1 MPQPVKFSN
10 SNVPNS
16 IKKGEAAIG
25 VNNVEY
31 GPTPITDWWSGIDP
45 PVSGYTAYAKKA
57 ANGPSIMVAQNDND
71 LLGIARAF
79 GASSS
84 VTTTAGALNY
94 FASQSDMI
102 VVNKNYNNIVTSG
115 LVLNLDA
122 SFVASYPVSGTSWYD
137 VSGSG
142 NTGTLQNGP
151 TFNSDGYLTNDGVND
166 NILVTANSSIKFN
179 QNSNFTMEILIKMPS
194 VNTYQNDT
202 NNAYPWLSTDSN
214 LFNRGDTNGRYGMD
228 LYTNSIDSTL
238 GCYDSLIDNIS
249 GDLWVVGYFQ
259 TYNTTNTYNIAK
271 INTDGSL
278 DTSFVGTNGLIRTI
292 AQDSS
297 GKIYIGGDFSTY
309 SGVSVSRIAK
319 LNNDGTLDTSFT
331 IGSGFNA
338 SVFEIKIDSS
348 NNLYVGGNF
357 TTYSGAT
364 RNRMIK
370 LTSGGT
376 IDSTFSIGTGF
387 NGIVRIIEIDNNNKI
402 LVGGDFTTYTGSTN
416 NYFIRLNTDGSKD
429 TTLNIGNGFGNA
441 VYTITKDSTNK
452 YYLGGTFTT
461 FTGTSYNRMISLND
475 NGTVNTNF
483 GIGTGFNSTVESIV
497 VDNSNN
503 LYVGGWFS
511 TYSGNSNV
519 GIIKLLNSGVKD
531 VTFTG
536 TGLYNIGNTG
546 VSDSG
551 NTNRFNSLKID
562 SNGKIYGVGKF
573 NRYISTVYRKV
584 IKLNTNGSVDTSF
597 NPGNGIR
604 ALMNFGSNGGYY
616 LNLRY
621 GCRGTGNTGGVYVGN
636 TLITQLDRW
645 YYFVATQQTGST
657 YNTGS
662 TFQNGVAGGSNG
674 LIPNSANT
682 DSNSAYYMARSN
694 GGTIIGG
701 NGAGTITNQSVQ
713 IARLYNRVLTTSEI
727 LQNYYGAPITTSGL
741 IMSFDGGNLVSYPV
755 TGASIYDLSVS
766 AYSGTLVNGPT
777 YSVSGGG
784 SLLYDGS
791 NDYVTLP
798 SSLSSLSGTSGAS
811 LSMWIK
817 LDSGSNT
824 SGQAGLIQLS
834 SYNNSNGNLYFFTD
848 ASRVGGIWLDIFR
861 TDRVFTGDWQPTFNG
876 TNWHNLT
883 VTCQSGS
890 NGWKMYL
897 NQNLAFQTTGPSVVS
912 VDVSLF
918 GGFRL
923 GQNSTSRQLKGRI
936 AICNIYNRVLS
947 TNEVVQNFNAY
958 RNRFGL

>member
-1 MPQPVKFSN
+1 MAQVVKYSTNPVN
-10 SNVPNS
+10 NS
-16 IKKGEAAIG
+16 IKKGNMAIG
-25 VNNVEY
+25 VNSIDY
-31 GPTPITDWWSGIDP
+31 GGGNESGWWNTIDVPSG
-45 PVSGYTAYAKKA
+45 GYVVYANKES
-57 ANGPSIMVAQNDND
+57 NGPSIMVPTNDTS
-71 LLGIARAF
+71 LVGVARSF

-84 VTTTAGALNY
+84 VTTAAGALNY

-137 VSGSG
+137 ISGSG

-151 TFNSDGYLTNDGVND
+151 TFNSDGYLTNDGVDD

-202 NNAYPWLSTDSN
+202 NNAYPWLTTDSN

-228 LYTNSIDSTL
+228 LNTPSLDTTL

-259 TYNTTNTYNIAK
+259 TYNTTNTYNIVK

-278 DTSFVGTNGLIRTI
+278 DTSFVGTDGLIRTI

-387 NGIVRIIEIDNNNKI
+387 NGIVRTIEIDNNNKI
-402 LVGGDFTTYTGSTN
+402 LVGGEFTTYTGSTN

-452 YYLGGTFTT
+452 YYLGGAFTT
-461 FTGTSYNRMISLND
+461 FTGTSYNRLISLND
-475 NGTVNTNF
+475 NGSVNTNF

-551 NTNRFNSLKID
+551 YTNRFNSLKID

-584 IKLNTNGSVDTSF
+584 IRLNTNGSVDTGF

-604 ALMNFGSNGGYY
+604 ALMNFGSTGSYY

-621 GCRGTGNTGGVYVGN
+621 GCRGTGNTGGIYLTN
-636 TLITQLDRW
+636 SFITQLDRW

-662 TFQNGVAGGSNG
+662 TFQNGVAGTSYG

-694 GGTIIGG
+694 GGNIIGG

-741 IMSFDGGNLVSYPV
+741 IMSFDGGNLV
-755 TGASIYDLSVS
+755 
-766 AYSGTLVNGPT
+766 
-777 YSVSGGG
+777 
-784 SLLYDGS
+784 
-791 NDYVTLP
+791 
-798 SSLSSLSGTSGAS
+798 
-811 LSMWIK
+811 
-817 LDSGSNT
+817 
-824 SGQAGLIQLS
+824 
-834 SYNNSNGNLYFFTD
+834 
-848 ASRVGGIWLDIFR
+848 
-861 TDRVFTGDWQPTFNG
+861 
-876 TNWHNLT
+876 
-883 VTCQSGS
+883 
-890 NGWKMYL
+890 
-897 NQNLAFQTTGPSVVS
+897 
-912 VDVSLF
+912 
-918 GGFRL
+918 
-923 GQNSTSRQLKGRI
+923 
-936 AICNIYNRVLS
+936 
-947 TNEVVQNFNAY
+947 
-958 RNRFGL
+958 

>member
-1 MPQPVKFSN
+1 MPQVVKYSTNPVN
-10 SNVPNS
+10 NS
-16 IKKGEAAIG
+16 IKKGNMAIG
-25 VNNVEY
+25 VNSVDY
-31 GPTPITDWWSGIDP
+31 GDGTWWNTIDVPSG
-45 PVSGYTAYAKKA
+45 GYVAYANKA
-57 ANGPSIMVAQNDND
+57 SNGPSIMVPTDD
-71 LLGIARAF
+71 TSLVSVARSF

-84 VTTTAGALNY
+84 VTTAAGALNY

-137 VSGSG
+137 ISGSG
-142 NTGTLQNGP
+142 NNGTLQNGP
-151 TFNSDGYLTNDGVND
+151 TFNSLGYLTNDGSND

-194 VNTYQNDT
+194 VDTYQNDT
-202 NNAYPWLSTDSN
+202 NNAYPWLTTDSN

-259 TYNTTNTYNIAK
+259 TYNTGNTYNIVK

-331 IGSGFNA
+331 IGTGFNN
-338 SVFEIKIDSS
+338 SIYDIKIDSS

-357 TTYSGAT
+357 TTYSGVS
-364 RNRMIK
+364 RNRIIK

-387 NGIVRIIEIDNNNKI
+387 NGIVRTIEIDNNNKI

-461 FTGTSYNRMISLND
+461 FTGTSYNRLISLND

-511 TYSGNSNV
+511 TYSGNSNI
-519 GIIKLLNSGVKD
+519 GIIKLLNTGFKD

-536 TGLYNIGNTG
+536 TGLYNVGNTG

-551 NTNRFNSLKID
+551 YTNRFNSLKID

-584 IKLNTNGSVDTSF
+584 IKLNTDGSVDTSF

-621 GCRGTGNTGGVYVGN
+621 GCRGTGNTNGVYVSN

-645 YYFVATQQTGST
+645 YHFVATQQTGST

-694 GGTIIGG
+694 GGNIIGG
-701 NGAGTITNQSVQ
+701 NGSGTITSESVQ

-727 LQNYYGAPITTSGL
+727 LQNYYGAPIVTSGL
-741 IMSFDGGNLVSYPV
+741 TFAVDAGNLVSFQNGSGSTFSLVGSYTGTLQNGVSYTIGNGGGWSFDGTNDYITLGTQNFISSDFTLNIWFNTSTNSVKEHYLFSFGYNNTNSLVITIDTQVLSGFASMSAYYSVGGVV
-755 TGASIYDLSVS
+755 TGRLITSSNFPNTNTIHFSFTRNSGINTCYINGVPQTSRIFTESVS
-766 AYSGTLVNGPT
+766 FGSFVYDIGWATQRNKSTAYFQGNIYTT
-777 YSVSGGG
+777 Y
-784 SLLYDGS
+784 
-791 NDYVTLP
+791 
-798 SSLSSLSGTSGAS
+798 
-811 LSMWIK
+811 
-817 LDSGSNT
+817 
-824 SGQAGLIQLS
+824 
-834 SYNNSNGNLYFFTD
+834 
-848 ASRVGGIWLDIFR
+848 
-861 TDRVFTGDWQPTFNG
+861 
-876 TNWHNLT
+876 
-883 VTCQSGS
+883 
-890 NGWKMYL
+890 
-897 NQNLAFQTTGPSVVS
+897 
-912 VDVSLF
+912 
-918 GGFRL
+918 
-923 GQNSTSRQLKGRI
+923 
-936 AICNIYNRVLS
+936 IYNRALS
-947 TNEVVQNFNAY
+947 AAEVAQNFNAQ

>member
-1 MPQPVKFSN
+1 MAQVVKFSN

-45 PVSGYTAYAKKA
+45 PVSGYTAYAKKT

-102 VVNKNYNNIVTSG
+102 IVNKNYNNIVTSG

-137 VSGSG
+137 ISGSG
-142 NTGTLQNGP
+142 NNGTLQNGP
-151 TFNSDGYLTNDGVND
+151 TFNSVGYLTNDGIND

-202 NNAYPWLSTDSN
+202 NNAYPWLTTDSN

-278 DTSFVGTNGLIRTI
+278 DTSFVGTDGLIRTI

-387 NGIVRIIEIDNNNKI
+387 NGIVRTIEIDNNNKI
-402 LVGGDFTTYTGSTN
+402 LVGGEFTTYTGSTN

-452 YYLGGTFTT
+452 YYLGGAFTT
-461 FTGTSYNRMISLND
+461 FTGTSYNRLISLND

-551 NTNRFNSLKID
+551 YTNRFNSLKID

-584 IKLNTNGSVDTSF
+584 IKLNTDGSVDTSF

-694 GGTIIGG
+694 GGNIIGG

-713 IARLYNRVLTTSEI
+713 IARLYNRVLTIDEI
-727 LQNYYGAPITTSGL
+727 KNNYYQAPIVFTNISQMWDAGNIISFESGTTYTYDLVNNSVTGTTQNGVGF
-741 IMSFDGGNLVSYPV
+741 SNGYGGFWNFDGTDDRIILGSSITMGNGSTGWTISAWVKTTTNVNGLGQGTIISNQSGGPVYSQLCINSGKICYWVYKTSWVQYTGNTNVNTGNWVNLVWRNN
-755 TGASIYDLSVS
+755 A
-766 AYSGTLVNGPT
+766 
-777 YSVSGGG
+777 
-784 SLLYDGS
+784 
-791 NDYVTLP
+791 
-798 SSLSSLSGTSGAS
+798 
-811 LSMWIK
+811 
-817 LDSGSNT
+817 SNT
-824 SGQAGLIQLS
+824 M
-834 SYNNSNGNLYFFTD
+834 NFFVNGNLDGTVSD
-848 ASRVGGIWLDIFR
+848 SSIGGPTTNPLDSIGRSWTSTFA
-861 TDRVFTGDWQPTFNG
+861 GDIALIMI
-876 TNWHNLT
+876 HRAALT
-883 VTCQSGS
+883 
-890 NGWKMYL
+890 
-897 NQNLAFQTTGPSVVS
+897 QNE
-912 VDVSLF
+912 
-918 GGFRL
+918 
-923 GQNSTSRQLKGRI
+923 I
-936 AICNIYNRVLS
+936 I
-947 TNEVVQNFNAY
+947 QNFNAH

>member
-1 MPQPVKFSN
+1 MPQTIKYSTNPVGN
-10 SNVPNS
+10 A
-16 IKKGEAAIG
+16 IKKGNMAIG
-25 VNNVEY
+25 VNSIDY
-31 GPTPITDWWSGIDP
+31 GDGTWWNTIDVPSG
-45 PVSGYTAYAKKA
+45 GYVVYANKA
-57 ANGPSIMVAQNDND
+57 SNGPSIMVPTDD
-71 LLGIARAF
+71 TSLVSVARSF

-84 VTTTAGALNY
+84 VTTAAGALNY

-137 VSGSG
+137 ISGSG
-142 NTGTLQNGP
+142 NNGTLENGP
-151 TFNSDGYLTNDGVND
+151 TFNSVGYLTNDGVND

-194 VNTYQNDT
+194 VETYQNDI
-202 NNAYPWLSTDSN
+202 NNAYPWLTTDSN

-228 LYTNSIDSTL
+228 LYTSSIDSTL

-259 TYNTTNTYNIAK
+259 TYNTANTYNIVK

-331 IGSGFNA
+331 IGTGFNN
-338 SVFEIKIDSS
+338 SIYDIKIDSS

-370 LTSGGT
+370 LLSGGT

-387 NGIVRIIEIDNNNKI
+387 NGIVRTIEIDNNNKI
-402 LVGGDFTTYTGSTN
+402 LVGGEFTTYTGSTN

-452 YYLGGTFTT
+452 YYLGGAFTT
-461 FTGTSYNRMISLND
+461 FTGTSYNRLISLND

-497 VDNSNN
+497 VDNSNT

-519 GIIKLLNSGVKD
+519 GIIKLLNTGFKD
-531 VTFTG
+531 ISFTG
-536 TGLYNIGNTG
+536 TGLFNVGNTD
-546 VSDSG
+546 VSSTQY
-551 NTNRFNSLKID
+551 TNRFNSLKID

-584 IKLNTNGSVDTSF
+584 IKLNTDGSVDTSF

-604 ALMNFGSNGGYY
+604 ALMNFGSNGNYY

-621 GCRGTGNTGGVYVGN
+621 GCRGTGNTGGVFVGN
-636 TLITQLDRW
+636 ALITQLDRW

-694 GGTIIGG
+694 GGNIIGG
-701 NGAGTITNQSVQ
+701 NGSGTITNESVQ

-727 LQNYYGAPITTSGL
+727 LQNYYGAPIVTSGL
-741 IMSFDGGNLVSYPV
+741 TLAFDPSNIVSYPKSGTSLYDLTANANNGTLVSGPTFSSGYGGTIVLDGTNDYISTNYGKDINPFNTPLTVSVFIKPNLVSTNQIFIS
-755 TGASIYDLSVS
+755 TGQSRGNGDSNQRLYIAI
-766 AYSGTLVNGPT
+766 YSGNWDWGIR
-777 YSVSGGG
+777 SSSWGSG
-784 SLLYDGS
+784 
-791 NDYVTLP
+791 NIA
-798 SSLSSLSGTSGAS
+798 AS
-811 LSMWIK
+811 LAWSNITIVI
-817 LDSGSNT
+817 DST
-824 SGQAGLIQLS
+824 SARFYL
-834 SYNNSNGNLYFFTD
+834 NSEQIYTKNVNSTYVLNDNFWFGTHDNVYY
-848 ASRVGGIWLDIFR
+848 
-861 TDRVFTGDWQPTFNG
+861 FNG
-876 TNWHNLT
+876 
-883 VTCQSGS
+883 SIGS
-890 NGWKMYL
+890 TK
-897 NQNLAFQTTGPSVVS
+897 
-912 VDVSLF
+912 
-918 GGFRL
+918 
-923 GQNSTSRQLKGRI
+923 
-936 AICNIYNRVLS
+936 IYNRALS
-947 TNEVVQNFNAY
+947 SSEIRQNYNAY
-958 RNRFGL
+958 RHRFGL